1 MAGVATVIMMV
12 SFVVGFNNAVTAG
25 FTSFGAHLVQFQKFE
40 PRFGPNEPPEEHR
53 NRRDLTIDD
62 ARALKR
68 LSTLAAAVSPERYI
82 FGTATVKAG
91 KEEANGP
98 LVVGVAPDY
107 SMANTHFVQDG
118 RFISDADVT
127 HAAPVAVIGTD
138 VAEALYP
145 HRDPLD
151 QELTL
156 NGRAYRV
163 IGLFEHKGSFFGG
176 SNGNFVAIPISAF
189 DEQFPEIKNGGGDT
203 IHIATVPRPED
214 VPLLIE
220 EETAIL
226 RARRGL
232 RQARKTTS
240 RSSRARG
247 CSELPADHGRGGRGR
262 DRDRGIALLVGGVG
276 VMNIMLV
283 NVTQRTREDR
293 HPQGAGGH
301 APRRRHQFLVEAV
314 TLTAWAGAQIAFGLG
329 RRCWRASFSIS
340 TPRLRCGQSYSASGV
355 ERGRV
360 VFGLWPALKAAR
372 QDPIEALRVTI
383 GAAVVGDDWFGHRPR
398 AAIGTLVRRR
408 RRGGL
413 ALRRRAGRGPGRRPL
428 HVRNQKLAA
437 RRHRGRHHRRQG
449 WTMRQETVEIVQR
462 AEATSGREPGCRHR
476 P

>member
-1 MAGVATVIMMV
+1 MSRRRFRVSWRENVAFALVAMRTQKLRTFLTLLGVMAGVATVIMMV

-40 PRFGPNEPPEEHR
+40 PRFGPNEPPEEQR
-53 NRRDLTIDD
+53 NRRDLTIED

-163 IGLFEHKGSFFGG
+163 VGLFERKGSFFGG
-176 SNGNFVAIPISAF
+176 SNDNFVAIPISAF
-189 DEQFPEIKNGGGDT
+189 DDQFPEIKNGGGDT
-203 IHIATVPRPED
+203 IHIATVPRRPED
-214 VPLLIE
+214 VPALIE

-232 RQARKTTS
+232 RPGQENDFALFTS
-240 RSSRARG
+240 AG
-247 CSELPADHGRGGRGR
+247 MLENFQQITAGVAAAMIVIA
-262 DRDRGIALLVGGVG
+262 GIALLVGGVG

-283 NVTQRTREDR
+283 NVTQRTREIGIR
-293 HPQGAGGH
+293 KALGAT
-301 APRRRHQFLVEAV
+301 RRDVAIQFLVEAV
-314 TLTAWAGAQIAFGLG
+314 TLTGVGGALGIGFGLG
-329 RRCWRASFSIS
+329 AAVLARVLFDFNAA
-340 TPRLRCGQSYSASGV
+340 TPVWSVVLGFGV
-355 ERGRV
+355 SSVVGV

-372 QDPIEALRVTI
+372 QDPIEALRY
-383 GAAVVGDDWFGHRPR
+383 
-398 AAIGTLVRRR
+398 
-408 RRGGL
+408 
-413 ALRRRAGRGPGRRPL
+413 
-428 HVRNQKLAA
+428 
-437 RRHRGRHHRRQG
+437 
-449 WTMRQETVEIVQR
+449 E
-462 AEATSGREPGCRHR
+462 
-476 P
+476 